1 MASRGR
7 TASLHQTK
15 RAKIAETMGSAHHQK
30 PGGQVPPLVTS
41 DEESRS
47 LTRSASPQQRPLK
60 SDPST
65 DGHARK
71 HMNACGMPG
80 SPSGLTQRRHMTQRE
95 RERSFARRSVKPET
109 LRPRP
114 DWKPYDLF
122 VKSSLSR
129 KSKSLNEKCARGK
142 TKTGWRHWTQP
153 ENVKLWEL
161 TAEYR
166 SKRRYVQWKEVQ
178 RQYNLWT
185 VANDYP
191 NRSSKSL
198 TTHYNDQLKK
208 RKYRDRRGIN
218 QP

>member
-1 MASRGR
+1 
-7 TASLHQTK
+7 
-15 RAKIAETMGSAHHQK
+15 
-30 PGGQVPPLVTS
+30 
-41 DEESRS
+41 
-47 LTRSASPQQRPLK
+47 
-60 SDPST
+60 
-65 DGHARK
+65 
-71 HMNACGMPG
+71 MNACGMPG
-80 SPSGLTQRRHMTQRE
+80 SPSGLRQRRHMTQRE

-122 VKSSLSR
+122 VKSSLCR
-129 KSKSLNEKCARGK
+129 KSKSLTEKCARGK